1 MHQRVTGFP
10 RAILHLDG
18 DSFFAS
24 VEQALDWRLRGKPV
38 VTGAERGAATALSYE
53 AKAKGARRG
62 MTLREIR
69 ALCPDVIIVPSNY
82 TAYSIYAHRM
92 YDIVRKF
99 TPLVEEYSIDECF
112 ADITGLDEKYGS
124 YEAAALAVKRQLEND
139 LGLTFGVGL
148 APNKT
153 LAKVASAYRKP
164 AGFTPLPREAIPDF
178 IRALPM
184 GAVWGVGFQTSLK
197 LERFGVRLAGE
208 FAAKDLA
215 WLKQHGISKPYKEI
229 WSELN
234 GAYVKPVTPHATSPE
249 GEHIGSI
256 IKSQT
261 FTPSRDRTFILSQVA
276 KNLEAACA
284 KARRHQVKARFCRFY
299 LKTQSFTYAGLTL
312 DVQVPLSDPREFLRA
327 IEAHFDDV
335 YEPGEQYRATGI
347 GLYALTA
354 DTAVTP
360 DLFGKSR
367 EVEEQGSGLISAID
381 RLNHKYGRHTVFLG
395 ESMEAVRAT
404 GEERTARASY
414 GRPPPREKLA
424 LPIHQRKKTIS
435 IPHLGIA
442 H

>member
-1 MHQRVTGFP
+1 MDDRFP

-24 VEQALDWRLRGKPV
+24 VEQALDYRLLGKPI

-53 AKAKGARRG
+53 AKSKGARRG

-69 ALCPDVIIVPSNY
+69 ELCPDVIIVPSNY

-92 YDIVRKF
+92 YNIVRKF

-112 ADITGLDEKYGS
+112 ADITGLDERFGS
-124 YEAAALAVKRQLEND
+124 YEEAALTIKRQLEND
-139 LGLTFGVGL
+139 LAITFGVGL

-153 LAKVASAYRKP
+153 LAKVASAFRKP
-164 AGFTPLPREAIPDF
+164 AGFTSLPRAVIPEF
-178 IRALPM
+178 IREMPA

-197 LERFGVRLAGE
+197 LERLGVRMAGE
-208 FAAKDLA
+208 FAQKDLA
-215 WLKQHGISKPYKEI
+215 WLRENHISKPYKEI

-234 GAYVKPVTPHATSPE
+234 GAYVKPVVPHSSAE
-249 GEHIGSI
+249 NRIGSI
-256 IKSQT
+256 IKSHT
-261 FTPSRDRTFILSQVA
+261 FTPSRDRSFVLSQVA

-284 KARRHQVKARFCRFY
+284 KARRHGVKGRFCRFY

-312 DVQVPLSDPREFLRA
+312 DVSVPLSDPREFLRA
-327 IEAHFDDV
+327 IEANFDDV

-354 DTAVTP
+354 ESAVTP
-360 DLFGKSR
+360 DLFGVSKAGEHGTS
-367 EVEEQGSGLISAID
+367 LIEAMD

-395 ESMEAVRAT
+395 ESMEAVCAN
-404 GEERTARASY
+404 EDERIERVSRRRPSAAS
-414 GRPPPREKLA
+414 KLV
-424 LPIHQRKKTIS
+424 LPIHQRKKTVS
-435 IPHLGIA
+435 IPHLGVA